1 MQSSRSRLG
10 ILCLGL
16 ARWYLKCWTAAK
28 LLCQRL
34 THIEPFRRR
43 FTFSADASFSLSV
56 VNYCR
61 LPALCNFQ
69 TFFAFHAI
77 QIFSPIKQ
85 GRLILCLP
93 DSCKD
98 TPASSLFCSY
108 TSIFDAN
115 ENEHFI
121 LKLLILQP
129 TPINSRP
136 CPFGSRRHNCRIA
149 FFGSTNN
156 GCGRCVRVRPTIDA
170 ALSQIIQYCSA
181 RLLGRCWG
189 SVTTIVFVNTRRSE
203 SSCPQPQW
211 KKRHRR
217 NSHD

>member
-1 MQSSRSRLG
+1 MPWTCPLD
-10 ILCLGL
+10 
-16 ARWYLKCWTAAK
+16 LKCWTAAK
-28 LLCQRL
+28 LLCQRRDA
-34 THIEPFRRR
+34 TDAHRAFPSSVHFFCRRVIQ
-43 FTFSADASFSLSV
+43 SV
-56 VNYCR
+56 R
-61 LPALCNFQ
+61 RQLLPALCNFQ

-77 QIFSPIKQ
+77 QIFSPIKEA
-85 GRLILCLP
+85 GRHILTRQL
-93 DSCKD
+93 CKD

-156 GCGRCVRVRPTIDA
+156 GCGRCVRVRPTIDT

-189 SVTTIVFVNTRRSE
+189 SVTTIIFVNTRRSE
-203 SSCPQPQW
+203 SSRPQRQW
-211 KKRHRR
+211 KERHRR